1 MSGFRDFKFGFK
13 KTNFVTRTRDE
24 QVIVHEKFKY
34 FQYRLMKWVTRRS
47 QLSQECHYPR
57 RQRFCASWPWPLGF
71 DHLTP
76 KEMGFQESWW
86 NISVSSLVIQAA
98 SVFEIPYG
106 KKNRE
111 INTNATK
118 NPTVGVSSNLC
129 WTVIDCDTFGMLFT
143 VITRTVWCV
152 RVLRERAWML
162 MSPTR
167 LLRSATPWKRSSDVS
182 HQTWQVA

>member
-1 MSGFRDFKFGFK
+1 MSNQKKPAITRVSLPTPATVLCLVTLTFGLWPFDPKRNGFPGIMVEHFCVKFG
-13 KTNFVTRTRDE
+13 DP
-24 QVIVHEKFKY
+24 
-34 FQYRLMKWVTRRS
+34 S
-47 QLSQECHYPR
+47 C
-57 RQRFCASWPWPLGF
+57 
-71 DHLTP
+71 
-76 KEMGFQESWW
+76 
-86 NISVSSLVIQAA
+86 ISIWDT
-98 SVFEIPYG
+98 IW